1 MWDLKTDHNEQLVSE
16 LNASGQNLGNS
27 NDYRIYSYY
36 YLFVLFLK

>member
-27 NDYRIYSYY
+27 NGYY
-36 YLFVLFLK
+36 FLPISLNNK